1 MKNKKDNST
10 KKQLNKLIAFRQS
23 LYENGLEQGRDAQ
36 FELID
41 AILTCHHVRSF
52 AELSLSPLHRRKWS
66 SAYAAIK
73 NGQQDSHYLNILFV
87 RHLPREDIRVFALD
101 ATKWV
106 HADARTLSGLVFG
119 PTTSKKNIQP
129 VHIYSMLAY
138 IPQAYSSWALPI
150 STERLQPDDTE
161 VQLGIRQVEQLCDNS
176 PYDLERVIVADGSYG
191 NHIFLKGLQD
201 LPCAAIVRL
210 RKDRVLYSEP
220 VYCGRGR
227 PPKHGKRFAFKEPET
242 WDTPD
247 EDVTFEHSRYGIVR
261 LRRWNGLHA
270 KQDATVPFSV
280 IRCEIHLER
289 EKPPEPVWIGY
300 DGPKDQTITTI
311 WEWYN
316 MRQPIEPAFRF
327 RKQHLFWT
335 RPQFQDSERCD
346 RWTRLVDCAYWI
358 VWLAR
363 VLAQD
368 NPLPWQKSLSKLT
381 PGRILRDMGT
391 LFTQI
396 GTPTRTPQTRGKS
409 PGWTVGRQRTRP
421 KRYKVVKRD
430 KKQVK
435 SA

>member
-1 MKNKKDNST
+1 MTNT
-10 KKQLNKLIAFRQS
+10 QETPTQEQLNKLIAFRQL
-23 LYENGLEQGRDAQ
+23 LYENGLDQARDAQ
-36 FELID
+36 LELID
-41 AILTCHHVRSF
+41 ATLTSRHIRSF
-52 AELSLSPLHRRKWS
+52 AELSLSPLHRRKWNS
-66 SAYAAIK
+66 VYAAIK
-73 NGQQDSHYLNILFV
+73 NGQQDHDYLSILFIH
-87 RHLPREDIRVFALD
+87 HLPREDVQVFALD

-129 VHIYSMLAY
+129 VHVYSMLAY
-138 IPQAYSSWALPI
+138 IPESDSSWALPI
-150 STERLQPDDTE
+150 STERLHPDETE
-161 VQLGIRQVEQLCDNS
+161 VKLGIRQVEQMCDRS
-176 PYDLERVIVADGSYG
+176 PYDLVRVVVADGSYG
-191 NHIFLKGLQD
+191 NHLFLKGLQD

-210 RKDRVLYSEP
+210 RRDRVLYGDP
-220 VYCGRGR
+220 VYGGRGR
-227 PPKHGKRFAFKEPET
+227 PPIHGKRFAFKEPET
-242 WDTPD
+242 WGIPV
-247 EDVTFEHSRYGIVR
+247 EEVTFEHPKHGTIR

-270 KQDATVPFSV
+270 KQDATVPFDV

-300 DGPKDQTITTI
+300 DGPKDKDVTMI

-346 RWTRLVDCAYWI
+346 RWTRLVDSAYWM

-363 VLAQD
+363 DLAED

-381 PGRILRDMGT
+381 PGRILRGMGT

-396 GTPTRTPQTRGKS
+396 GTPTRAPQTRGKS
-409 PGWTVGRQRTRP
+409 PGWTPGRRRTRP
-421 KRYKVVKRD
+421 KRYNVVKRG